1 MTLCLSSNAL
11 AKFPIIPVNSS
22 CGFGAVDLSTWE
34 DKKMKQNHII
44 YEEKLHNS
52 Y

>member
-34 DKKMKQNHII
+34 DKKRKQNHII